1 MLLLHLQSCQPWILP
16 PTYTHLSSITC
27 NSRHTLMF
35 SLSLHTHHTYL
46 KMDLHV
52 LKVDYLRIGHMGFRW
67 VCYME
72 SFLFNCLSCF
82 TGGICPVTSAGSNP
96 QHYTCVV
103 LERSLEVSLVN
114 QLLLYWVYKVLNL
127 SVLSFCRVR
136 CYWLVCPLNWMEVYV
151 PT

>member
-35 SLSLHTHHTYL
+35 SLSPPHTHRYL

-52 LKVDYLRIGHMGFRW
+52 LKVDYLRIDHMGFRW

-72 SFLFNCLSCF
+72 SFLFNCLWWCF
-82 TGGICPVTSAGSNP
+82 TGGICPVTSVGSNP

-103 LERSLEVSLVN
+103 LEGKLEVSLMN
-114 QLLLYWVYKVLNL
+114 QLLLYWVYKILNL
-127 SVLSFCRVR
+127 SMLSFCRVR
-136 CYWLVCPLNWMEVYV
+136 CSLLCLPLNWMG
-151 PT
+151 